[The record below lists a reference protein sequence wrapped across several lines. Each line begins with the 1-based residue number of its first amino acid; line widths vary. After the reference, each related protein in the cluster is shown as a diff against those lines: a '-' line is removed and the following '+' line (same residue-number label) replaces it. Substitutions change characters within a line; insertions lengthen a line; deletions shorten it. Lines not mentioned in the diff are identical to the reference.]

1 MNIVIDGHPVTCQP
15 GQTVLQAALAADI
28 YIPHLC
34 SHPDLPP
41 EGECKLCVVTI
52 EGISG
57 VVCACETP
65 VTDGMVVTTRS
76 EDLRHRRNVAMELML
91 AGHPHDCTG
100 CRSYGKCELQ
110 AMTQYLGSVHSRLRT
125 VPKTTNHI
133 NTVNPL
139 IDREMERCIQCGRCV
154 RVCQE
159 VRGVKVLDYCKKN
172 GETYIGTENDLP
184 LDASGCRFCGA
195 CIEVCPTGALQD
207 REGVFKKDA
216 GTREQYLIPCSLECP
231 AHINIPDYL
240 RMIREGR
247 YSDAVGVIR
256 EKVPFPFVLG
266 HICNHLC
273 ETGCKRSGLNGALA
287 IRDLKRFAVE
297 HDAEQTWKSR
307 GFCKPRSGKRIA
319 VVGSGPCGLTAAY
332 YLNKLGHDVTV
343 FEKRPQL
350 GGPMT
355 SGIPAYRLP
364 LDGVMAEIQYILDSG
379 VNAEVNHEVQCVT
392 DLKKDYDAVLIAVG
406 VSKGNRLPLPGSQYP
421 QVHTAIDVLADIRAG
436 QDVSYLGKTVCI
448 IGAGSVGYDCARSL
462 IRKDMTVHLAC
473 LEKADAILADE
484 EDQREGAEEGILLY
498 TSRAFEA
505 IEGDGSH
512 VTGLRMHT
520 VASSTYD
527 KSTGRVTEVAEDGT
541 QMTIPCDSVI
551 FATGQ
556 YTGLQ
561 DYENF
566 GIALSDRGYPVTDT
580 DFTTN
585 VPGIFAAGDAITGI
599 SFVVKAIQQ
608 GRLVTAAMDQYLGG
622 DGGIDETLADIE
634 PADPYLGRQDGF
646 SAIPRYTP
654 HTMDAVLRKHSFAQV
669 DGGIT
674 EDEAK
679 QEASRCLQCPL
690 RCQLHTEKLWGE
702 YAIK

>member
-1 MNIVIDGHPVTCQP
+1 MNIVIDGCPVVCQP

-34 SHPDLPP
+34 AHPDLPP
-41 EGECKLCVVTI
+41 EGECKLCVVEI
-52 EGISG
+52 EGVAG

-65 VTDGMVVTTRS
+65 VKEGMVVTTRS
-76 EDLRHRRNVAMELML
+76 EDLNHRRGVAMELML

-110 AMTQYLGSVHSRLRT
+110 ALTQYLGSVHSRLRT

-139 IDREMERCIQCGRCV
+139 IDREMERCVQCGRCV
-154 RVCQE
+154 RVCRD
-159 VRGVKVLDYCKKN
+159 VRGVNALDYRKKE
-172 GETYIGTENDLP
+172 GETYIGTSEDLP

-207 REGVFKKDA
+207 REGVFKKDT

-247 YSDAVGVIR
+247 FSDAVGVIR

-273 ETGCKRSGLNGALA
+273 ESGCKRNGLNGALS

-297 HDAEQTWKSR
+297 HDTEQQWKAR
-307 GFCKPRSGKRIA
+307 GFHKPRTGKRIA
-319 VVGSGPCGLTAAY
+319 VVGGGPCGLTAAY

-364 LDGVMAEIQYILDSG
+364 LEGVMAEIRYILDSG
-379 VNAEVNHEVQCVT
+379 VRAEVNCEIRDVRE
-392 DLKKDYDAVLIAVG
+392 LKKEYDAVLVAVG
-406 VSKGNRLPLPGSQYP
+406 VSKGRRLSLPGSHYS
-421 QVHTAIDVLADIRAG
+421 QVFTAIDVLADIREG
-436 QDVSYLGKTVCI
+436 RDVSYLGKTACV

-462 IRKDMTVHLAC
+462 IREKMTVHLAC

-484 EDQREGAEEGILLY
+484 EDQREGAEEGVLLY
-498 TSRAFEA
+498 PGRAFEA
-505 IEGDGSH
+505 IEGSDGR

-520 VASSTYD
+520 VRSSTYD
-527 KSTGRVTEVAEDGT
+527 KASGRITEVAEEGT

-551 FATGQ
+551 YATGQ

-561 DYENF
+561 DYDDF
-566 GIALSDRGYPVTDT
+566 GIALNERGYPVTDA
-580 DFTTN
+580 DFATS
-585 VPGIFAAGDAITGI
+585 VPGIFAAGDAINGI
-599 SFVVKAIQQ
+599 TFVIKAIQQ
-608 GRLVTAAMDQYLGG
+608 GRLAAAAIDRYLGG
-622 DGGIDETLADIE
+622 DGCIEETLADIE
-634 PADPYLGRQDGF
+634 PADPYLGREEAF
-646 SAIPRYTP
+646 ASIPRCASRTV
-654 HTMDAVLRKHSFAQV
+654 DAAQRRQSFAPV
-669 DGGIT
+669 DPGMT
-674 EDEAK
+674 PSQAAC
-679 QEASRCLQCPL
+679 EASRCLQCSL
-690 RCQLHTEKLWGE
+690 RCQLHSEKMWSE
-702 YAIK
+702 YAVK